1 MARAGAGREGP
12 AVSNWNTLIIAVVA
26 IVPTS
31 LAAFLS
37 WRSSVRAN
45 RATEL
50 ATVANARKVDAEVFE
65 KTQGLYDRAVQAAQ
79 REIDRLQTQQEKVV
93 TQLESV
99 VTQFEAVREQ
109 LFEERG
115 TSALLRGQVSLLQMQ
130 VGSMSEMIATLRHQI
145 DTLSGKAA
153 PPAAG

>member
-1 MARAGAGREGP
+1 
-12 AVSNWNTLIIAVVA
+12 VSDGNTLVIALVA

-65 KTQGLYDRAVQAAQ
+65 KTQGLYDRAVQTAQ
-79 REIDRLQTQQEKVV
+79 REIDRLQQQQEK
-93 TQLESV
+93 V

-109 LFEERG
+109 LFTERE
-115 TSALLRGQVSLLQMQ
+115 TSALLRGEVSVLQMQ
-130 VGSMSEMIATLRHQI
+130 VGSMTEMIATLRHQI
-145 DTLSGKAA
+145 ELLSTQPL
-153 PPAAG
+153 PPGPAG